1 MFENIQRI
9 PDVVMVEND
18 PAQPDEMKAGCFR
31 YKDVTNKQFSFSNL
45 RIT

>member
-1 MFENIQRI
+1 MFESIQRI

-31 YKDVTNKQFSFSNL
+31 YKDP
-45 RIT
+45 